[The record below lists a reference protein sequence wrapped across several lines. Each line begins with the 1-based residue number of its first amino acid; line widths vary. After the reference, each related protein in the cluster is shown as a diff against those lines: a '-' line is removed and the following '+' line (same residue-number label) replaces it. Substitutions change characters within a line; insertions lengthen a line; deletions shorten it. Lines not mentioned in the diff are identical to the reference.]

1 MRQIAFFADIHG
13 NLPAL
18 EAVTEDI
25 RRRGIEEI
33 YFLGDMVGK
42 GPSGAEAVDG
52 IRDLCTSAV
61 YGNWDRLVSGNYQGH
76 GGPWFRA
83 QLSEEQLKYL
93 RGLDRDLCL
102 QVAGRT
108 VRCYHGRFTIP
119 HVVMPYDGRKAVQQA
134 QEAVG
139 EANITIMA
147 DSHHPFQVMN
157 QGKMLINTG
166 SAGNPCDRVPKAS
179 YFILREEGTTLETS
193 HIRLDYD
200 VERAVRLAEQAQE
213 LPMQAEYIQ
222 ELRTGIYMRFK
233 PR

>member
-1 MRQIAFFADIHG
+1 MRQIAFFADVHA

-18 EAVTEDI
+18 EAVIADI
-25 RRRGIEEI
+25 ERRGIAER

-42 GPSGAEAVDG
+42 GPSGAETVDR
-52 IRDLCTSAV
+52 IRSFCTGVV

-83 QLSEEQLKYL
+83 RLKEEQLQYL

-102 QVAGRT
+102 RVAGRV
-108 VRCYHGRFTIP
+108 VRAYHGRFTIP
-119 HVVMPYDGRKAVQQA
+119 HVVLPCDGRKAVQLA

-139 EANITIMA
+139 EADITIMA

-157 QGKMLINTG
+157 QGKLLINTG

-179 YFILREEGTTLETS
+179 YLILREEGATLETA
-193 HIRLDYD
+193 HVRLDYD
-200 VERAVRLAEQAQE
+200 VEKAVRLAMEAE
-213 LPMQAEYIQ
+213 GLPMQEEYIQ
-222 ELRTGIYMRFK
+222 ELRQGVYMRFK
-233 PR
+233 GR